1 MLEFSSNYFDC
12 HRDNFGRCAKELL
25 HVNSIL
31 EIGSY
36 EGRASCWM
44 LENMLPES
52 GVLTCVDHFYCAL
65 NIEERFRNN
74 INQVKKPAQK
84 VEILVDPSY
93 YALGCLIAQKRLYD
107 FIYVD
112 ADHSA
117 TGALTDAVMAFRLL
131 EPGGIMLF
139 DDYMFNEVSN
149 HHDRPKMSLDAFV
162 NMFIN
167 EIEVIFVNYQLAIRK
182 KVKMNTDIQRVIEAI
197 QPRVTDEW
205 FEQGAFPTFKHPTPI
220 SYETAAESGTV
231 ETLEGP
237 VNYLAGHKIIT
248 GPKGEKYPVT
258 PIKFAAYYD
267 DNGDGTATPKKIM
280 KVAKLADHDGVLHTS
295 WGNLNYSKG
304 QDYIVKHG
312 PGDFGAV
319 KADIFAKT
327 YDTSKL

>member
-1 MLEFSSNYFDC
+1 MPTFTADYFSPVQYNIES
-12 HRDNFGRCAKELL
+12 CAKQLTS
-25 HVNSIL
+25 VDSIL
-31 EIGSY
+31 EIGSM
-36 EGRASCWM
+36 EGRSSCWM
-44 LENMLPES
+44 LKNMLSAS
-52 GVLTCVDHFYCAL
+52 GTMTCVDVFRDPLY
-65 NIEERFRNN
+65 EDRFRNN
-74 INQVKKPAQK
+74 INEVKGPGQT
-84 VEILVDPSY
+84 VEIIVDTSY
-93 YALGCLIAQKRLYD
+93 YGLGQLISQRRLYD

-112 ADHSA
+112 GDHSA
-117 TGALTDAVMAFRLL
+117 TCALADATMAFGLL
-131 EPGGIMLF
+131 APGGIMLF
-139 DDYMFNEVSN
+139 DDYRFNQDPD
-149 HHDRPKMSLDAFV
+149 HFKRPKMSLDAFV

-167 EIEVIFVNYQLAIRK
+167 DIDILFINYQLALKK
-182 KVKMNTDIQRVIEAI
+182 KVKMNNDIQRVIEAI

-205 FEQGAFPTFKHPTPI
+205 FDQGAFSTFKHPAPI
-220 SYETAAESGTV
+220 SYETATESGTV

-237 VNYLAGHKIIT
+237 INYLAGHKIIT

-312 PGDFGAV
+312 PGDYGAV

>member
-1 MLEFSSNYFDC
+1 MPTFTADYFSPVQYNVET
-12 HRDNFGRCAKELL
+12 CAKQLTS
-25 HVNSIL
+25 VDSIL
-31 EIGSY
+31 EIGSM
-36 EGRASCWM
+36 EGRSSCWM
-44 LENMLPES
+44 LKNMLSAS
-52 GVLTCVDHFYCAL
+52 GTMTCVDVFRDPLYE
-65 NIEERFRNN
+65 NRFRTNVN
-74 INQVKKPAQK
+74 EVKGPDQTI
-84 VEILVDPSY
+84 EIIVDTSY
-93 YALGCLIAQKRLYD
+93 YGLGQLISQRRLYD

-112 ADHSA
+112 GDHSA
-117 TGALTDAVMAFRLL
+117 TCALADATMAFGLL
-131 EPGGIMLF
+131 APGGIMLF
-139 DDYMFNEVSN
+139 DDYRFDQEPD
-149 HHDRPKMSLDAFV
+149 HLKRPKMSLDAFV

-167 EIEVIFVNYQLAIRK
+167 DLDILFVNYQLAIRK
-182 KVKMNTDIQRVIEAI
+182 KVKMNNDIQRAIEAI

-205 FEQGAFPTFKHPTPI
+205 FDQGAFPTFKHPTPI
-220 SYETAAESGTV
+220 SYETATESGTV